1 MMPQQ
6 IWTKPLLWGKT
17 ILDQGMWAK
26 ESGLK
31 LQKWEDGQ
39 SPYRVVTNRGKEREN
54 TLRGAYLQFIGRKEQ
69 Q

>member
-31 LQKWEDGQ
+31 L
-39 SPYRVVTNRGKEREN
+39 
-54 TLRGAYLQFIGRKEQ
+54 
-69 Q
+69 